1 MDVKLVP
8 FPNGGSHLLY
18 VDQSGV
24 RRVEAFEK
32 PDDVKCK
39 LHELKDMP
47 VRRLTLKGSSSTVEW
62 FASFDA
68 VKAFPLVKEATKED
82 DGPYVEAVGYSRN
95 FK

>member
-1 MDVKLVP
+1 MDVELIP
-8 FPNGGSHLLY
+8 FFSGGSHLSY

-24 RRVEAFEK
+24 RRVEAFET

-47 VRRLTLKGSSSTVEW
+47 IRRLTLKGNSSAVEW

-68 VKAFPLVKEATKED
+68 VKAFPLVKEIED
-82 DGPYVEAVGYSRN
+82 DEPYFEAVGYIRN
-95 FK
+95 LK